1 MNEIKRLK
9 LNLQHFAEDNP
20 NDPEGKDKQS
30 GDKQGDDD
38 KKVFELTQSEL
49 DSQKHKAVNKALE
62 NQEKKFE
69 QRLKEAVEN
78 ARSEGESY
86 ANLTQKEKEEKA
98 LSEREK
104 AIAER
109 EKAQALKELKSDVV
123 DDLKEQ
129 ELPTSFADAL
139 IKIEDNEEIKDVIR
153 QIKKDFDSAVG
164 EKVKEA
170 TRQATPNDQSSSF
183 SRNQSRKEK
192 GLGSIADE
200 VRIIQ

>member
-9 LNLQHFAEDNP
+9 LNLQHFADNNP

-30 GDKQGDDD
+30 GDNQGDDD

-49 DSQKHKAVNKALE
+49 DSQKHKAVNKALA

-86 ANLTQKEKEEKA
+86 AKLTQKEKEEKA

-109 EKAQALKELKSDVV
+109 EKAQALRELESDVIA
-123 DDLKEQ
+123 DLKEQ
-129 ELPTSFADAL
+129 KLPTSFAKAL
-139 IKIEDNEEIKDVIR
+139 IKIEDNEEIKSTINE
-153 QIKKDFDSAVG
+153 IKSDFDAA
-164 EKVKEA
+164 VKEGVKEV
-170 TRQATPNDQSSSF
+170 TRQSTPTNQGSSF

>member
-9 LNLQHFAEDNP
+9 LNLQHFAEDNS
-20 NDPEGKDKQS
+20 NNNQETDETNEDNQS
-30 GDKQGDDD
+30 SDD
-38 KKVFELTQSEL
+38 KKVFEITQNEL
-49 DSQKHKAVNKALE
+49 DSQKHKAVNKALA

-170 TRQATPNDQSSSF
+170 TRQATPTNQGSSF

>member
-49 DSQKHKAVNKALE
+49 DSQKHKAVNKALA

-109 EKAQALKELKSDVV
+109 EKAQALRELESDVIA
-123 DDLKEQ
+123 DLKEQ
-129 ELPTSFADAL
+129 KLPTSFAKAL
-139 IKIEDNEEIKDVIR
+139 IKIEDNEEIKSTINE
-153 QIKKDFDSAVG
+153 IKSDFDNAVQ
-164 EKVKEA
+164 EQVKEA
-170 TRQATPNDQSSSF
+170 TRQSTPSNQSSSF
-183 SRNQSRKEK
+183 GNRQASGKSFEQLANEN
-192 GLGSIADE
+192 
-200 VRIIQ
+200 RIIK

>member
-9 LNLQHFAEDNP
+9 LNLQHFADDNP
-20 NDPEGKDKQS
+20 NDSEGKDKQS
-30 GDKQGDDD
+30 GDQQGDDD

-49 DSQKHKAVNKALE
+49 DSQKHKAVNKALA

-104 AIAER
+104 AIAKR

-139 IKIEDNEEIKDVIR
+139 IKIEDNEEIKNAIR
-153 QIKKDFDSAVG
+153 QIKADFDNAVQ
-164 EKVKEA
+164 EQVKEA
-170 TRQATPNDQSSSF
+170 TRQSTPSNQSSSF
-183 SRNQSRKEK
+183 GNRQASGKSFEQLANEN
-192 GLGSIADE
+192 
-200 VRIIQ
+200 RIIK

>member
-1 MNEIKRLK
+1 MRRE
-9 LNLQHFAEDNP
+9 
-20 NDPEGKDKQS
+20 
-30 GDKQGDDD
+30 
-38 KKVFELTQSEL
+38 
-49 DSQKHKAVNKALE
+49 
-62 NQEKKFE
+62 E
-69 QRLKEAVEN
+69 Q
-78 ARSEGESY
+78 SY
-86 ANLTQKEKEEKA
+86 AKMTQKEKEEQE
-98 LSEREK
+98 LSKREK

-170 TRQATPNDQSSSF
+170 TRQSTPNNQSSSF
-183 SRNQSRKEK
+183 GNQQTSGKSFEELANK
-192 GLGSIADE
+192 Y
-200 VRIIQ
+200 RIIK